1 VTSDPSDYRRLG
13 RAVLRARL
21 AAGFEDTEVWAQKV
35 GRSTRTLLGL
45 ERGEKAS
52 AGPKTLALVESA
64 LEWSSGTCD
73 ALLNT
78 TAASVGPAGDDA
90 TYVSDVGPQPALSGV
105 EDETLAEQIRAGLA
119 AMQEMRRRHGG

>member
-1 VTSDPSDYRRLG
+1 M
-13 RAVLRARL
+13 LRARL